1 MRSSR
6 FCSCSFPIKL
16 VSYCIIY
23 IAITVQLNSHVSS
36 SSSFFR
42 SIPLMDIGD
51 VTKFV
56 FSAIDVAYKDLQNS
70 TTLIELY
77 KDDLLQ
83 FGRLMMHQHRNNYE
97 TTVDLIIVL
106 PWKLMTRILSCYRRR
121 PSFETQ
127 LS

>member
-1 MRSSR
+1 
-6 FCSCSFPIKL
+6 
-16 VSYCIIY
+16 
-23 IAITVQLNSHVSS
+23 
-36 SSSFFR
+36 
-42 SIPLMDIGD
+42 MDIGD